1 MSTFLAGLFL
11 IGGLFFLFVGAV
23 GLLRLPDFYTRV
35 HAAGKCDTLGML
47 LSLIGLM
54 IYQGFNLVSLKILII
69 WAFILLANPTATHAL
84 SRAAWK
90 VGLKPWMKEEG

>member
-1 MSTFLAGLFL
+1 LGAY
-11 IGGLFFLFVGAV
+11 FFLFVGAV

>member
-1 MSTFLAGLFL
+1 M
-11 IGGLFFLFVGAV
+11 
-23 GLLRLPDFYTRV
+23 LRLPDFYTRV

>member
-1 MSTFLAGLFL
+1 MGAY
-11 IGGLFFLFVGAV
+11 FFLFVGAV